1 MTTIIAKRVNL
12 LWSWQRLVL
21 ELASGTSR
29 SLDKFKIWA
38 NKTAPDVLVSQNTC
52 SISNPA
58 VWDSIYETSG
68 LVHES
73 RYLINGA
80 KKRQTWK
87 QKGQW
92 YSCTR
97 IQKIESMFSSSFN
110 RFRRLKNDIQCAL
123 NWKFYWKLWQKL
135 TNPAKKVREDLLNN
149 PVFRAKSSHPL
160 SPGDR
165 KWSTRRQYRPHL
177 KARFVRPWWSGV
189 IFWALPST
197 LPLTESTLHS
207 HTKRKRSVVGK
218 GSILRW
224 LVVFDQHRVFF

>member
-12 LWSWQRLVL
+12 LWSRQRLVL

-29 SLDKFKIWA
+29 SLDRFKIWA

-58 VWDSIYETSG
+58 VWDSIYEISG
-68 LVHES
+68 FVHES

-97 IQKIESMFSSSFN
+97 IRKIESMFSSSFN
-110 RFRRLKNDIQCAL
+110 RFRRLKNDIQCVL
-123 NWKFYWKLWQKL
+123 NWNFYRKLWQKL
-135 TNPAKKVREDLLNN
+135 TNPAEKVREDSWITLYLEQN
-149 PVFRAKSSHPL
+149 PPTRFPL
-160 SPGDR
+160 TIDNGRPAQ
-165 KWSTRRQYRPHL
+165 RQYRPHL
-177 KARFVRPWWSGV
+177 MARFVRP
-189 IFWALPST
+189 
-197 LPLTESTLHS
+197 
-207 HTKRKRSVVGK
+207 
-218 GSILRW
+218 
-224 LVVFDQHRVFF
+224 